1 MFLLLSPIYALYL
14 GITKTY
20 RMPYKNFEEF
30 NMQVPDEVTDRYKNI
45 IKDLGENTERDGLLK
60 TPERAAKAMQFLT
73 QGYHQDPVEILKSAM
88 FKESYNEMVIV
99 KDIELYSLCEHH
111 MLPFFGK
118 AHIAYIPNGHI
129 VGLSK
134 LPRVVDVF
142 ARRLQVQE
150 RLTEQILDCI
160 NDTLKPQ
167 GVAVVIEASHMC
179 MMMRGVQKQNSVTTT
194 SGFRGQFEKNE
205 TRNEFLKLIGK

>member
-1 MFLLLSPIYALYL
+1 MINENFNIETLPLSEELKA
-14 GITKTY
+14 
-20 RMPYKNFEEF
+20 NFT
-30 NMQVPDEVTDRYKNI
+30 NVINL
-45 IKDLGENTERDGLLK
+45 LGENTEREGLVK
-60 TPERAAKAMQFLT
+60 TPERAAKAMKFLT
-73 QGYHQDPVEILKSAM
+73 SGYSMNPKEILEGAM
-88 FKESYNEMVIV
+88 FKEDYKEMVII

-134 LPRVVDVF
+134 IPRVVDVF

-179 MMMRGVQKQNSVTTT
+179 MMMRGVQKQNSTTTT
-194 SGFRGQFEKNE
+194 SGFRGAFKESN
-205 TRNEFLKLIGK
+205 TRNEFLKLIASSLS

>member
-1 MFLLLSPIYALYL
+1 MINE
-14 GITKTY
+14 
-20 RMPYKNFEEF
+20 NFNIETLPLTEELKANF
-30 NMQVPDEVTDRYKNI
+30 TNVI
-45 IKDLGENTERDGLLK
+45 SLLGENAEREGLVK
-60 TPERAAKAMQFLT
+60 TPERAAKAMNFLT
-73 QGYHQDPVEILKSAM
+73 SGYSMNPKEILEGAM
-88 FKESYNEMVIV
+88 FKEDYKEMVII

-134 LPRVVDVF
+134 IPRVVDVF

-160 NDTLKPQ
+160 NDTLEPQ

-179 MMMRGVQKQNSVTTT
+179 MMMRGVQKQNSTTTT
-194 SGFRGQFEKNE
+194 SGFRGAFKESN
-205 TRNEFLKLIGK
+205 TRNEFLKLIASSLS

>member
-1 MFLLLSPIYALYL
+1 
-14 GITKTY
+14 
-20 RMPYKNFEEF
+20 MPYKTFEEY
-30 NMQVPDEVTDRYKNI
+30 NIKVTDDVKNRYRNI
-45 IKDLGENTERDGLLK
+45 ITDLGEDISRDGLLK

-73 QGYHQDPVEILKSAM
+73 QGYHQDPVKILKSAM

-99 KDIELYSLCEHH
+99 KNIEFYSLCEHH
-111 MLPFFGK
+111 ILPFFGN
-118 AHIAYIPNGHI
+118 AHIAYIPNGQI

-134 LPRVVDVF
+134 LPRIVDVF

>member
-1 MFLLLSPIYALYL
+1 MINE
-14 GITKTY
+14 
-20 RMPYKNFEEF
+20 NFNIETLPLTEELKANF
-30 NMQVPDEVTDRYKNI
+30 TNVINL
-45 IKDLGENTERDGLLK
+45 LGENTQREGLVK
-60 TPERAAKAMQFLT
+60 TPERAAKAMKFLT
-73 QGYHQDPVEILKSAM
+73 SGYSMNPKEILEGAM
-88 FKESYNEMVIV
+88 FKEDYKEMVII

-134 LPRVVDVF
+134 IPRVVDVF

-179 MMMRGVQKQNSVTTT
+179 MMMRGVQKQNSTTTT
-194 SGFRGQFEKNE
+194 SGFRGAFKESN
-205 TRNEFLKLIGK
+205 TRNEFLKLIASSLS

>member
-1 MFLLLSPIYALYL
+1 MGSYQAYEEYPEDVTNELKDNYTNILKEIGEDVNRE
-14 GITKTY
+14 GI
-20 RMPYKNFEEF
+20 
-30 NMQVPDEVTDRYKNI
+30 V
-45 IKDLGENTERDGLLK
+45 K

-73 QGYHQDPVEILKSAM
+73 SGHCQDPAEILRSAM
-88 FKESYNEMVIV
+88 FAEDYNDRVLI

-111 MLPFFGK
+111 ILPFFGK

-134 LPRVVDVF
+134 IPRVVDVF

-150 RLTEQILDCI
+150 RLTHDILECI
-160 NDTLKPQ
+160 NDTLKPK

-194 SGFRGQFEKNE
+194 SGFRGQFEKIE
-205 TRNEFLKLIGK
+205 TRNEFLKLICNDLS

>member
-1 MFLLLSPIYALYL
+1 MTPS
-14 GITKTY
+14 
-20 RMPYKNFEEF
+20 YKNFEE
-30 NMQVPDEVTDRYKNI
+30 EEYKMEAPKAVQECYSMI
-45 IKDLGENTERDGLLK
+45 IEKLGENPAREGLLK

-73 QGYHQDPVEILKSAM
+73 QGYTLDAEAILRSAM

-99 KDIELYSLCEHH
+99 KDIEVYSLCEHH
-111 MLPFFGK
+111 ILPFFGK
-118 AHIAYIPNGHI
+118 AHIAYIPDGYI

-134 LPRVVDVF
+134 IPRIVDVF

-150 RLTEQILDCI
+150 RLNEQILNCI

-167 GVAVVIEASHMC
+167 GVAVVIEAAHMC

-194 SGFRGQFEKNE
+194 SGFRGAFQHIE
-205 TRNEFLKLIGK
+205 TRNEFLKLISSDLM

>member
-1 MFLLLSPIYALYL
+1 MGS
-14 GITKTY
+14 
-20 RMPYKNFEEF
+20 YKSFEEYEEKTTSELKG
-30 NMQVPDEVTDRYKNI
+30 NYTEILKGIGEDINREGI
-45 IKDLGENTERDGLLK
+45 IK

-73 QGYHQDPVEILKSAM
+73 SGHCQDPAEILKGAM
-88 FKESYNEMVIV
+88 FAEDYNDMVII

-111 MLPFFGK
+111 ILPFFGK
-118 AHIAYIPNGHI
+118 AHIAYIPNGYI

-134 LPRVVDVF
+134 IPRVVDVY

-150 RLTEQILDCI
+150 RLTHDILECI
-160 NDTLKPQ
+160 NDTLKPK

-194 SGFRGQFEKNE
+194 SGFRGQFEKIE
-205 TRNEFLKLIGK
+205 TRNEFLKLISNDLS

>member
-1 MFLLLSPIYALYL
+1 M
-14 GITKTY
+14 KQ
-20 RMPYKNFEEF
+20 YKNLEEYNVEATNEIKGSF
-30 NMQVPDEVTDRYKNI
+30 SKIIDE
-45 IKDLGENTERDGLLK
+45 LGEDTSREGIVK
-60 TPERAAKAMQFLT
+60 TPERAAKAMMFLT
-73 QGYHQDPVEILKSAM
+73 QGYDLDPVEILKGAM
-88 FKESYNEMVIV
+88 FKEDYDDMVII

-134 LPRVVDVF
+134 IPRVVDVF

-150 RLTEQILDCI
+150 RLTHDILECL
-160 NDTLKPQ
+160 NNTLKPQ

-194 SGFRGQFEKNE
+194 SGFRGQFEKQE
-205 TRNEFLKLIGK
+205 TRNEFLKLISSDLS

>member
-1 MFLLLSPIYALYL
+1 
-14 GITKTY
+14 
-20 RMPYKNFEEF
+20 MPYKKFEEY
-30 NMQVPDEVTDRYKNI
+30 NIEVTEDIKNKFQSI
-45 IKDLGENTERDGLLK
+45 ISDLGEDIEREGIVK

-73 QGYHQDPVEILKSAM
+73 QGYHQNPTEILKGAM
-88 FKESYNEMVIV
+88 FKEDYDDMVIV
-99 KDIELYSLCEHH
+99 KDIEIYSLCEHH

-134 LPRVVDVF
+134 LPRIVDVF

-150 RLTEQILDCI
+150 RLTHDILECI
-160 NDTLKPQ
+160 NDTLKPK

-194 SGFRGQFEKNE
+194 SGFRGQFEKIE
-205 TRNEFLKLIGK
+205 TRTEFLRLITADLT